1 MKIFVL
7 PHAVR
12 WLSDCDSVFYNNN
25 EKMLYP
31 QDKSCQPLENFRIRY
46 KTILEPH
53 SIGHLRRNTK

>member
-1 MKIFVL
+1 M
-7 PHAVR
+7 R
-12 WLSDCDSVFYNNN
+12 SVGFQTVTAFFYNNN

>member
-1 MKIFVL
+1 M
-7 PHAVR
+7 R
-12 WLSDCDSVFYNNN
+12 SVGFQTVTAFFITTTK
-25 EKMLYP
+25 KMLYP